1 MTVIYKPLFQ
11 AVFYGHM
18 RENNWSHISVKW
30 QENLR
35 PRLYTSLNRISS
47 GHKI

>member
-18 RENNWSHISVKW
+18 RENNWSHICEVARKSQVSSVHFT
-30 QENLR
+30 E
-35 PRLYTSLNRISS
+35 
-47 GHKI
+47 